1 MAADSVENWRGAYLT
16 FWFCSDCRYPLKIP
30 QGGRECD
37 FVAKV
42 LQCWFCRP
50 FWPYRVTSLTSR
62 WPEHITTKSNS
73 QPHFF
78 KTNFQEGAQIQLY
91 KIPNQDEGLRFEN
104 AEISLRVFSTK
115 ACWFCSESH
124 LSFPN
129 KCQTVGFEELA
140 MVGWVG
146 FGPTIC
152 YCILTKSKTL
162 GFDGHCPITKL
173 QTLHIS

>member
-1 MAADSVENWRGAYLT
+1 MYI
-16 FWFCSDCRYPLKIP
+16 FCIMKLQPWKIDMYPLKIP

-42 LQCWFCRP
+42 LWP
-50 FWPYRVTSLTSR
+50 FWPHRVTSLTSR

-104 AEISLRVFSTK
+104 AEISLRVFSK
-115 ACWFCSESH
+115 KLVDFVVNPICPF
-124 LSFPN
+124 
-129 KCQTVGFEELA
+129 QTNA
-140 MVGWVG
+140 KGWV
-146 FGPTIC
+146 
-152 YCILTKSKTL
+152 LKSWQLWGGVGL
-162 GFDGHCPITKL
+162 GQPYATTSLQNQKLWDLMAIVPLQKL
-173 QTLHIS
+173 QTLQIS